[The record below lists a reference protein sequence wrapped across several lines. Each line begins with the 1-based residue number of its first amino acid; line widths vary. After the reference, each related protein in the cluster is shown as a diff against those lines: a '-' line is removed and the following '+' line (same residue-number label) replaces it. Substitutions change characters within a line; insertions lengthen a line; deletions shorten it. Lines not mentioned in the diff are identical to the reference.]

1 MKKIISMT
9 LALAM
14 VATSGASF
22 AGASEAHSRDG
33 RYERYHHDRS
43 YDRHRDYDRG
53 YYDDRRYRERRRNN
67 DAEIAVAAIVGLALG
82 AALASSSRGSSVSS
96 HARRCEQRYRSYDRR
111 TDTYVGRD
119 GRRYYCRL

>member
-43 YDRHRDYDRG
+43 YDRHRDYDRR
-53 YYDDRRYRERRRNN
+53 YHDDRRYRERRRNN
-67 DAEIAVAAIVGLALG
+67 DAEIAAAGRVMARRNVRHAMTASERARIATTATSSG
-82 AALASSSRGSSVSS
+82 APHVSTRAAKPSS
-96 HARRCEQRYRSYDRR
+96 HLRP
-111 TDTYVGRD
+111 TK
-119 GRRYYCRL
+119 